1 MMENN
6 ISNYLQVAKMTEE
19 EMADMYMKL
28 DKLELVGML
37 INCNKLIDS
46 ISKIGGGIQPVP
58 NASNDYRIAQL
69 NTTTSS
75 PISKAVYGG
84 CSLKVSM

>member
-19 EMADMYMKL
+19 EMAGMYMKL

-46 ISKIGGGIQPVP
+46 ISKIGVGIQPVP
-58 NASNDYRIAQL
+58 NSGNDYRIAQL
-69 NTTTSS
+69 NTTISS
-75 PISKAVYGG
+75 QISKAVYGG
-84 CSLKVSM
+84 YSLKVSM